1 MSRFGFARTIAHL
14 EQCKL
19 VLRHDVKSLVVRLQS
34 HGQENTGT
42 RLFIAENVPQLRY
55 RNPNI
60 SISLERKFVNES
72 EVVVNLVDGRKDVL
86 KTANLM
92 NDEIMAKLDLQ
103 YSMNSDELKD
113 EQ

>member
-1 MSRFGFARTIAHL
+1 MCI
-14 EQCKL
+14 
-19 VLRHDVKSLVVRLQS
+19 
-34 HGQENTGT
+34 
-42 RLFIAENVPQLRY
+42 
-55 RNPNI
+55 
-60 SISLERKFVNES
+60 
-72 EVVVNLVDGRKDVL
+72 VDGRKDVL